1 MNSYAQ
7 HIRTLGHKVGDFGI
21 RDWFWKRVPMCRT
34 KIEFVA
40 VMGMGLE
47 AANLEHAPSFA
58 ERFRLAGD
66 DHGAAIQQRIAQE
79 ELGHVSFATRWFQR
93 WTGGCDFA
101 LWAAS
106 LPPPLSP
113 WVMRGDPIALEARL
127 RAGMSEQF
135 LADLQ
140 AYVPEPK
147 GRPIPAPES

>member
-1 MNSYAQ
+1 
-7 HIRTLGHKVGDFGI
+7 
-21 RDWFWKRVPMCRT
+21 
-34 KIEFVA
+34 
-40 VMGMGLE
+40 MGLE
-47 AANLEHAPSFA
+47 AANLEHAASFA

-66 DHGAAIQQRIAQE
+66 EQGAAIQLRILQE
-79 ELGHVSFATRWFQR
+79 ELGHVSFATRWFRR

-101 LWAAS
+101 TWAAS

-113 WVMRGDPIALEARL
+113 WVMHGEPIAIEARR

-135 LADLQ
+135 LAELQ